1 MKLWPRRFKGMI
13 RPNMAL
19 GFEDSRRV
27 AKRKSVAMVGYLR
40 ARRSVH
46 DPLAPDWQRRF
57 DLHALKE
64 CRKAHLR
71 HCRVRCLVKA
81 MRPLS

>member
-13 RPNMAL
+13 RPNMAVS
-19 GFEDSRRV
+19 FEDTRRV
-27 AKRKSVAMVGYLR
+27 AERKSVAMVGYLR
-40 ARRSVH
+40 TRRSVH

-57 DLHALKE
+57 DLRALKA

-71 HCRVRCLVKA
+71 HSKVRRLVAA
-81 MRPLS
+81 MRPLA

>member
-1 MKLWPRRFKGMI
+1 MKLWRRRFKGMI

-57 DLHALKE
+57 DLDALKA

-71 HCRVRCLVKA
+71 RCRALRWVKT
-81 MRPLS
+81 MQPLG

>member
-1 MKLWPRRFKGMI
+1 MWPFRRFKGMI

-19 GFEDSRRV
+19 GFGDSQRV
-27 AKRKSVAMVGYLR
+27 AARKSAAMVGYLR

-57 DLHALKE
+57 DLTALTAF
-64 CRKAHLR
+64 RKAHLR
-71 HCRVRCLVKA
+71 RSRTRRLVEA
-81 MRPLS
+81 MRPLA